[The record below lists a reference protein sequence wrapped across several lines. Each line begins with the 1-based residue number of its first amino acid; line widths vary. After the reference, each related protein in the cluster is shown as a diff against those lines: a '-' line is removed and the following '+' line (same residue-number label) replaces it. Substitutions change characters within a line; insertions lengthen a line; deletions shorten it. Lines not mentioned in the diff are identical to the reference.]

1 LRKFRLVLI
10 IITFSILNISCT
22 EFETEKGES
31 PLEEYPDQESWGNN
45 IYFQRDGQR
54 LAVLTA
60 GYIAKYFKK
69 KHTLLQ
75 EGVKVDFYGE
85 DGELKSVLTSEEGKV
100 FDERS
105 DMVASGNVVV
115 ISTNGTTLYTEELHW
130 VNKDGKIISEVPVK
144 ITTERD
150 TLYGDTFR
158 SDPDLI
164 NYEITNARGTS
175 DKTISIDD

>member
-1 LRKFRLVLI
+1 MRKIKIFLI
-10 IITFSILNISCT
+10 IVTIFLFNFNCS
-22 EFETEKGES
+22 EFETEK
-31 PLEEYPDQESWGNN
+31 EETPVEVYPDQESWGNN
-45 IYFQRDGQR
+45 IYFQREGKR

-85 DGELKSVLTSEEGKV
+85 EGDLKSVLTSSEGKV

-105 DMVASGNVVV
+105 DMVAIGNVIVKA
-115 ISTNGTTLYTEELHW
+115 TNGTTLYTEELHW
-130 VNKDGKIISEVPVK
+130 VNKEGKIISNVPVK

-150 TLYGDTFR
+150 TLFGDTFK

-164 NYEITNARGTS
+164 NYEITNAHGTS